1 MKKRFLSMVVVLGMV
16 CGLCAC
22 GNAGKKAATVTIE
35 GETYD
40 LSGDFQEVV
49 ISMVQNGLDVGERQ
63 RYNVYDEEGM
73 FNQEGVQRDVD
84 YIWADERVY
93 ASDWN
98 DGTLLYSVFCIEG
111 DKFDFESKMG
121 ITSDSDKKEIR
132 ELEGFVHTDMYMTI
146 GGVIVGNENR
156 DALFVNGDMVDLSE
170 YEDDYEEWVEYVKEE
185 GIYAGVSAPYML
197 GDGFYF
203 ILYAYEVYGISDID
217 AFIEQYDATYDGSFK
232 DTVVLQLALNDA
244 ITGMEN
250 GEVDSCSILSFGLT
264 RDEKDIIMCH
274 INYYLDADYDDMKY
288 WHMDN

>member
-1 MKKRFLSMVVVLGMV
+1 MKKRLLSVVVVLGMV

-22 GNAGKKAATVTIE
+22 SSAGKKAATVTIE

-49 ISMVQNGLDVGERQ
+49 ISMVQDGLNVGERL

-84 YIWADERVY
+84 YLWADERVY
-93 ASDWN
+93 AKDWN
-98 DGTLLYSVFCIEG
+98 NGTLLYNIFCVEG
-111 DKFDFESKMG
+111 NKFDFESKMG
-121 ITSDSDKKEIR
+121 ITSDSRKKEIR
-132 ELEGFVHTDMYMTI
+132 ELEGFVHSDMYKMI
-146 GGVIVGNENR
+146 GGVVAGNEHR

-170 YEDDYEEWVEYVKEE
+170 YDDDYEEWVEYVKEK
-185 GIYAGVSAPYML
+185 GIYAGVNDPYMI
-197 GDGFYF
+197 GDGFYY
-203 ILYAYEVYGISDID
+203 IIHAYEHYGITDID
-217 AFIEQYDATYDGSFK
+217 AFIEEYDKYDETFK

-264 RDEKDIIMCH
+264 NDEEDIVMCY
-274 INYYLDADYDDMKY
+274 INYHFDADYDDMKY
-288 WHMDN
+288 WHMDGK